1 MRRDRAPSAN
11 AAPIE
16 TVEGEL
22 DLRALG
28 VALWRKR
35 QWIIIPTILAAVISF
50 LVVNVLTPRYRSE
63 ARVLIENRETS
74 YSRPEIDRA
83 NDRDRTLVDP
93 EAVQSQAQLVQSRD
107 LARKVVYSLKLNE
120 RKEFNSES
128 SARIMMDALLTV
140 IGVPRD
146 PSKMSIEERVLER
159 YYDRLTV
166 YAVEKSRVIGI
177 DFQSEDPELAAKV
190 ANAIAAEYLT
200 VQQAAKRDAM
210 KQASGW
216 LATEI
221 ESLRSRV
228 SEAEAKVETFR
239 ERSNLYVGNNN
250 NQLSTQTLGELNT
263 QIVAARAQK
272 SDFEARA
279 RLIREMLRTGKPIEF
294 SDIVNSE
301 LIRRLSE
308 QRVTLRAQLAEQSST
323 LLPMHPRIKELNA
336 QINDLESQIRLE
348 AEKLVRTLENDARV
362 SGARLEN
369 IMASLDLLK
378 KQQSALG
385 GQDVQLRAL
394 EREAKAQRDLLE
406 SYLSRYRDVT
416 ARETPDAV
424 PPDARIISQAV
435 ASSTP
440 HFPKKLPIVL
450 ISAAAMAMFS
460 MALVAMGE
468 LLGGGVYQHTTPAV
482 RAESAPEP
490 VRVPAN
496 FAASPPPVQHRL
508 TELLAQMRN
517 IGSGVH
523 LVGRTKTQ
531 TSSGRIAV
539 HLARD
544 LAATGSRVLF
554 LDLDTETAPSAAL
567 LADPRAPGLSDLLS
581 NAVNFGEV
589 IQRDRAS
596 RIHVIGLGRTLRDS
610 AQLLSADRFS
620 IVLGALSQTYDYVIA
635 ATPALAGLRGADRLA
650 RFARSTALITAEG
663 EEGAGAAQSNVLASQ
678 GFANVV
684 VISVGPDAPN
694 DTSGLAAA

>member
-1 MRRDRAPSAN
+1 
-11 AAPIE
+11 
-16 TVEGEL
+16 
-22 DLRALG
+22 
-28 VALWRKR
+28 
-35 QWIIIPTILAAVISF
+35 
-50 LVVNVLTPRYRSE
+50 
-63 ARVLIENRETS
+63 
-74 YSRPEIDRA
+74 
-83 NDRDRTLVDP
+83 
-93 EAVQSQAQLVQSRD
+93 
-107 LARKVVYSLKLNE
+107 
-120 RKEFNSES
+120 
-128 SARIMMDALLTV
+128 
-140 IGVPRD
+140 
-146 PSKMSIEERVLER
+146 
-159 YYDRLTV
+159 
-166 YAVEKSRVIGI
+166 
-177 DFQSEDPELAAKV
+177 
-190 ANAIAAEYLT
+190 
-200 VQQAAKRDAM
+200 DAM

-450 ISAAAMAMFS
+450 ISAVAMAMFS
-460 MALVAMGE
+460 M
-468 LLGGGVYQHTTPAV
+468 
-482 RAESAPEP
+482 
-490 VRVPAN
+490 
-496 FAASPPPVQHRL
+496 
-508 TELLAQMRN
+508 
-517 IGSGVH
+517 
-523 LVGRTKTQ
+523 
-531 TSSGRIAV
+531 
-539 HLARD
+539 
-544 LAATGSRVLF
+544 
-554 LDLDTETAPSAAL
+554 
-567 LADPRAPGLSDLLS
+567 
-581 NAVNFGEV
+581 
-589 IQRDRAS
+589 
-596 RIHVIGLGRTLRDS
+596 
-610 AQLLSADRFS
+610 
-620 IVLGALSQTYDYVIA
+620 
-635 ATPALAGLRGADRLA
+635 
-650 RFARSTALITAEG
+650 
-663 EEGAGAAQSNVLASQ
+663 
-678 GFANVV
+678 
-684 VISVGPDAPN
+684 
-694 DTSGLAAA
+694 